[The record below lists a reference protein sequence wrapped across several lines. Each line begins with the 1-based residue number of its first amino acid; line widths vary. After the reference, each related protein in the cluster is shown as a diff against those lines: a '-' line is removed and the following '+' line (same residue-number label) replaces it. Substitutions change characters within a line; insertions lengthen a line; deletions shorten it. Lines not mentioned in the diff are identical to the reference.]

1 MNHLLINALVLEA
14 FQEVLPGVTG
24 RLVCFISHT
33 IARQEIVENQK
44 AWVHRKG
51 ATRAVPGGHHSLAG
65 TPFAETGHPVLLP
78 GNPCGGSV
86 VMVAQSGASK
96 SCWSVNHGTGRA
108 MGRKA
113 AARALD
119 QNTVDA
125 ELDACDILSNCRR
138 YPIDESPD
146 AYKDFAEVLKSVEQA
161 GLAKPVATLKARFVT
176 KDNDKADD

>member
-1 MNHLLINALVLEA
+1 MWIDSSACIHRVLWLEFQIGSDEARTAEETMQHAFSINHGILNWI
-14 FQEVLPGVTG
+14 
-24 RLVCFISHT
+24 
-33 IARQEIVENQK
+33 
-44 AWVHRKG
+44 
-51 ATRAVPGGHHSLAG
+51 
-65 TPFAETGHPVLLP
+65 LLP
-78 GNPCGGSV
+78 GNPRDGSV

-96 SCWSVNHGTGRA
+96 SCWSVNHGAGRA

-119 QNTVDA
+119 QKAVDA
-125 ELDACDILSNCRR
+125 EMDACDILSNCRK

-161 GLAKPVATLKARFVT
+161 GLARPVATLKARFVI